1 RRLKAVEFRF
11 EIMSKSECAVLDV
24 LFPEVRAK
32 LLRLLF
38 TMPGN
43 QRYVRELANM
53 SRLALHT
60 VQDELRKLGAVGL
73 VVSWSNG
80 YHRFYRA
87 NRDHPLYPQL
97 LRIVQLS
104 ESLPHAHR
112 SNLRRRPRGRPRKR
126 QAQPKARQLSIDQ
139 PMNWQLFSRGTK
151 TRRL

>member
-1 RRLKAVEFRF
+1 
-11 EIMSKSECAVLDV
+11 MSKTQRTVLDV

-32 LLRLLF
+32 LLQLLF
-38 TMPGN
+38 TAAGN
-43 QRYVRELANM
+43 QRYVYEPANM
-53 SRLALHT
+53 SELALRT
-60 VQDELRKLGAVGL
+60 VQDELSKLGALGL

-112 SNLRRRPRGRPRKR
+112 SNLRRRPRERPRKR

-139 PMNWQLFSRGTK
+139 P
-151 TRRL
+151 

>member
-1 RRLKAVEFRF
+1 
-11 EIMSKSECAVLDV
+11 MSKPDSAVLDV

-38 TMPGN
+38 TVPGN

-60 VQDELRKLGAVGL
+60 VQDELRKLGAIGL
-73 VVSWSNG
+73 VVGWSNG

-87 NRDHPLYPQL
+87 NRGHPLYPQL
-97 LRIVQLS
+97 LGIVQLS
-104 ESLPHAHR
+104 ESLPRANP
-112 SNLRRRPRGRPRKR
+112 SSLRRRPRRRPTRR
-126 QAQPKARQLSIDQ
+126 QTQRKARRLSIDQ
-139 PMNWQLFSRGTK
+139 PMNWQLFSRETK